1 MEPQISQA
9 GASSGKW
16 ANWSLN
22 CCKSF
27 ASACNDADVS
37 AIAEPTRAPIR
48 LAGSVDPVRSI
59 SPCEGTSNGV
69 DMFVGVK
76 EGCLAPIEVERAG
89 FSGTTASALTFVPA
103 FASAIFLARSLV
115 FSTTSLAVVV
125 FLLSAEPGTAVLL
138 GVFLSA

>member
-1 MEPQISQA
+1 MIEPQTSQA

-16 ANWSLN
+16 ANWALN
-22 CCKSF
+22 CSKSF
-27 ASACNDADVS
+27 ASACNDPDVS
-37 AIAEPTRAPIR
+37 AIAEPTRTPIR
-48 LAGSVDPVRSI
+48 LAGS
-59 SPCEGTSNGV
+59 V

-76 EGCLAPIEVERAG
+76 EGCLAAIEPPLVAGGGG
-89 FSGTTASALTFVPA
+89 FSWGIASALTFVPA
-103 FASAIFLARSLV
+103 FASAIFFARSLV

>member
-1 MEPQISQA
+1 MIEPQTSQA

-16 ANWSLN
+16 ANWALN
-22 CCKSF
+22 CSKSF

-37 AIAEPTRAPIR
+37 AIAEPTKAPIR
-48 LAGSVDPVRSI
+48 LAGS
-59 SPCEGTSNGV
+59 V

-76 EGCLAPIEVERAG
+76 EGCLAPIEVERVG
-89 FSGTTASALTFVPA
+89 FSWATASGLIFVPA
-103 FASAIFLARSLV
+103 FASAIFFARSLV

-125 FLLSAEPGTAVLL
+125 FLLSAEPDIVVLL

>member
-27 ASACNDADVS
+27 ASACNDPDVS

-48 LAGSVDPVRSI
+48 LAWS
-59 SPCEGTSNGV
+59 V

-76 EGCLAPIEVERAG
+76 EGCLAPIEVERVG

-103 FASAIFLARSLV
+103 FASAIFFARSLV

-125 FLLSAEPGTAVLL
+125 FLLSAGPDAEVLL